1 MSPYANIRVYGRV
14 LLHNFYIGSLFLAGE
29 CYKSDEEPPLLNT
42 GSKLTQGKDLV
53 DESPDD
59 GQRENGLARGIRE
72 RLSEVSQ
79 YFSVTGATKIIR
91 RYFAMNAFDGA
102 MTSLGVVMGAWLGH
116 IEDPR
121 SIIGVIITG
130 GVAMMVSGFSGTYM
144 TESAERNHSLNELE
158 DAMLINLDDTI
169 YGQASRFVS
178 IFAAL
183 VDGSAPFFASI
194 PAVVPFM
201 LVPSMLGLEL
211 AFIISAG
218 MCMLTLFALG
228 VYLGTISGE
237 NIIISG
243 AKMVVSGIAV
253 AIIALLLNAH

>member
-1 MSPYANIRVYGRV
+1 
-14 LLHNFYIGSLFLAGE
+14 LADE
-29 CYKSDEEPPLLNT
+29 CYKSDEEPLLLYT
-42 GSKLTQGKDLV
+42 GSERTQGKDLV
-53 DESPDD
+53 DESSED
-59 GQRENGLARGIRE
+59 GQRENGIAHGIRE
-72 RLSEVSQ
+72 WISEVSQ

-102 MTSLGVVMGAWLGH
+102 MTSLGVVMGAWLGN
-116 IEDPR
+116 IQDPR

-178 IFAAL
+178 IFAAF
-183 VDGSAPFFASI
+183 VDGSAPFIASI
-194 PAVVPFM
+194 PAVIPFL
-201 LVPSMLGLEL
+201 LVPSLIALEL
-211 AFIISAG
+211 AFIISAAA
-218 MCMLTLFALG
+218 CMVTLFALG
-228 VYLGTISGE
+228 VYLGTISGD

-253 AIIALLLNAH
+253 AVIALLLNAH